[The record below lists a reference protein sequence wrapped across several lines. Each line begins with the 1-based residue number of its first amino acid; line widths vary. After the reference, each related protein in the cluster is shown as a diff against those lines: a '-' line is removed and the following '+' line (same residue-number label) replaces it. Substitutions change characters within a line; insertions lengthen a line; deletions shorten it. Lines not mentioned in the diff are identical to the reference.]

1 MNNRS
6 RKKTN
11 RIVLC
16 VCMLLVSSFLIFK
29 GFKVIYTTY
38 SMQKSIEENEKKSLE
53 LDEKKEKLEEEKKN
67 LSNPDYIEY
76 IARGKYLVTKQGEQ
90 VFKFPSLEAEEE
102 K

>member
-1 MNNRS
+1 MRKQSN
-6 RKKTN
+6 KKTK

-16 VCMLLVSSFLIFK
+16 VGMLLISTLLIFQ

-38 SMQKSIEENEKKSLE
+38 SMQKSIEESEKKSLE

-90 VFKFPSLEAEEE
+90 VFKFPSLDVE
-102 K
+102 KKK